1 MFQSLL
7 SPIRSRLETV
17 RPQNLGGIND
27 ESSTANDGIT
37 RPQVASLLSPRSP
50 LAWGVTSPALS
61 VFGAQPL
68 PQSSGTDREDM
79 TDAEEFARD
88 VLVELMRGLLEDLR
102 TRVSGNGKGI
112 SQDDVQAQIK
122 VGLPQG

>member
-7 SPIRSRLETV
+7 SPIRSRFEAV
-17 RPQNLGGIND
+17 RPQNAGGV
-27 ESSTANDGIT
+27 DGET
-37 RPQVASLLSPRSP
+37 SAGQDSLLSPRSP

-68 PQSSGTDREDM
+68 PQSSGTDRGDM
-79 TDAEEFARD
+79 ADAEEFARD
-88 VLVELMRGLLEDLR
+88 VLVELLRGLLEDLR
-102 TRVSGNGKGI
+102 SRVSGNGKGI

-122 VGLPQG
+122 VGLQL